1 MKHLLFKAITS
12 RLFICLTASILMLC
26 GCSLF
31 TPDIKDKIVE
41 LLEEKGAPAAIEYID
56 SLVEDG
62 RLGAKNAEDIKA
74 AIPLGV
80 EKVKEKL
87 QEVDND

>member
-1 MKHLLFKAITS
+1 MK
-12 RLFICLTASILMLC
+12 RLFLNIVSSKLFTVGMLSLLMLC
-26 GCSLF
+26 GCTLF
-31 TPDIKDKIVE
+31 TTDTKAKILE

>member
-1 MKHLLFKAITS
+1 MKRLLFKAFTS
-12 RLFICLTASILMLC
+12 KIFTVCTLSLLMLC
-26 GCSLF
+26 GCNLF
-31 TPDIKDKIVE
+31 TTDTKAKILE

-80 EKVKEKL
+80 DKVKEKL